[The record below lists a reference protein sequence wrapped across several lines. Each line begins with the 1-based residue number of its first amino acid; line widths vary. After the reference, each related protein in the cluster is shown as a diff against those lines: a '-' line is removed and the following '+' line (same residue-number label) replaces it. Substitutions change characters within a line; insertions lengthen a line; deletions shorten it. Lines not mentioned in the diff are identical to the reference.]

1 MATLEAIHYV
11 PHRAEVSKNSVMW
24 VETRKKIIE
33 ELPQIMW
40 ADNRPW
46 REANLWA
53 LTRASDQKRSLK
65 TIWSAMKHIHA
76 YAKWLEQENVAW
88 WHFPEREADRCLVRY
103 RGALMDSIRNGE
115 IAASTAQQRMSA
127 VIRFYRWLAASRLF
141 SPEWPMWQER
151 MIGIHLQDSFG
162 FDRTIVTKTTDL
174 AIPNRK
180 AIGENLEDGLLPIA
194 SKNVGEI
201 LNFADENASQE
212 LALMLRLGFGTGMR
226 FGTIADLKIKTV
238 QSAVPDPW
246 LPGYFLLAVGPGA
259 HPAVHT
265 KFGVTG
271 QVWIS
276 SDDLQIL
283 KNYMFSPRRLKRQ
296 TQADTKHIGHV
307 FLTRFGKPFGSEGS
321 DSSRAINV
329 ELGRLRKAG
338 LGEGIT
344 TFHKFHFHQSRCT
357 YATELARVA
366 IRHGSV
372 GTAIELVM
380 RALLHKHEATALK
393 YIKFVEKT
401 KAMSEMSDEFTRSFL
416 GLTSSRPAQDNL

>member
-1 MATLEAIHYV
+1 MATLVSIHYV
-11 PHRAEVSKNSVMW
+11 PHRAEVCENSVSW
-24 VETRKKIIE
+24 VKTRKKMIE

-76 YAKWLEQENVAW
+76 YAKWLEHEAVAW

-103 RGALMDSIRNGE
+103 RGALVDAIKNGE
-115 IAASTAQQRMSA
+115 IAPSTAQQRMA
-127 VIRFYRWLAASRLF
+127 CAIRFYRWLAASRLL

-151 MIGIHLQDSFG
+151 MIGIHLHDSFG

-180 AIGENLEDGLLPIA
+180 AIGEKLEDGLLPIA
-194 SKNVGEI
+194 SENVAEI

-226 FGTIADLKIKTV
+226 FGTIADLKVKTI
-238 QSAVPDPW
+238 QNAVPDPW
-246 LPGYFLLAVGPGA
+246 FPGYFLLAVGPGA

-271 QVWIS
+271 QIWIS
-276 SDDLQIL
+276 IDDLQIL
-283 KNYMFSPRRLKRQ
+283 RNYMFSARRLKRQ
-296 TQADTKHIGHV
+296 SQADTKHIGNV
-307 FLTRFGKPFGSEGS
+307 FLTRFSKPFGSEGS

-329 ELGRLRKAG
+329 ELGRLRKAALAKG
-338 LGEGIT
+338 VT
-344 TFHKFHFHQSRCT
+344 AFHNFYFHRSRCT
-357 YATELARVA
+357 FATELARVA

-380 RALLHKHEATALK
+380 RALLHKNEETSLK

-401 KAMSEMSDEFTRSFL
+401 KVMSEMSDEFTRRFL
-416 GLTSSRPAQDNL
+416 GLTSSRLAESN